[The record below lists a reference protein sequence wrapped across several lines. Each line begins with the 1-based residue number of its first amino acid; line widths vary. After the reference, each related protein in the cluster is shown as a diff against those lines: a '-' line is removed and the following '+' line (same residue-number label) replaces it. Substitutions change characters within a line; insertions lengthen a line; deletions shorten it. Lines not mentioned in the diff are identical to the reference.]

1 MLGLLVCYDIGK
13 RSKKGWISMANGDAI
28 FRQYRAAAREQVRLP
43 LAVQAYFGGDTT
55 PEQTREL
62 EGYLRRRVRSL
73 MELLISG
80 DELPKLEA
88 VAPWLNPG
96 LVEDGL
102 DMAIRLKK
110 SEAYVWLLKWKA
122 EHYGFADR
130 DFTL

>member
-1 MLGLLVCYDIGK
+1 
-13 RSKKGWISMANGDAI
+13 MANGDAI

-43 LAVQAYFGGDTT
+43 LAVQAYFGGDAT

-73 MELLISG
+73 MELLISE

>member
-1 MLGLLVCYDIGK
+1 MADVNAVFQQF
-13 RSKKGWISMANGDAI
+13 RSAS
-28 FRQYRAAAREQVRLP
+28 REQVRLP
-43 LAVQAYFGGDTT
+43 LAAQAYFSGKTS

-62 EGYLRRRVRSL
+62 ESYLRRRVRSFV
-73 MELLISG
+73 ELLIRE
-80 DELPKLEA
+80 DELPKLEQLA
-88 VAPWLNPG
+88 GAGWLNPG

-122 EHYGFADR
+122 EKCGFSDR